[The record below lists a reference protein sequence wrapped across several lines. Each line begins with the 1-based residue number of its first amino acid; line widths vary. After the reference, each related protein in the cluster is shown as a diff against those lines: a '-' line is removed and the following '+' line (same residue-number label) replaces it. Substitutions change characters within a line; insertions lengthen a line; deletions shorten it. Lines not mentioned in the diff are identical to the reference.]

1 MSFSKNLVR
10 LRRAKG
16 LSQENLA
23 DELDLSRQSISKWEL
38 EVSKPDT
45 ENLIKLSKLFGI
57 RIDDL
62 IGNEVIDIEALSI
75 NVKEDTKKIKMLKIW
90 RGVVISGLIL
100 FIIIVIYKFV
110 MLFRITKIGEH
121 YKELNNYHYIIYTY
135 SDSKLIEKEEYWFKD
150 GISRM
155 VQSTYKDDEKDKEMI
170 TCIDYKEKVGYEL
183 DSLKNIKE
191 NINVEEY
198 LEFNNGMDRGGQL
211 YSILPNSIKK
221 ENISRMIMNCM
232 VNPDMF
238 LRNNDTSIFFSI
250 KDDYI
255 NLEKETL
262 LPIINYYEDKN
273 TKSFKI
279 KEYDIE
285 LNIVDEVKI

>member
-45 ENLIKLSKLFGI
+45 ENLIKLSKLFGV

-62 IGNEVIDIEALSI
+62 IGNEVIDTEALSI

-121 YKELNNYHYIIYTY
+121 YKELNNYYYEIKTYIDMNTT
-135 SDSKLIEKEEYWFKD
+135 EKEECWYKD
-150 GISRM
+150 GKSKT
-155 VQSTYKDDEKDKEMI
+155 VFTLYKDNNKVEENI
-170 TCIDYKEKVGYEL
+170 TYIDYINNDGFLLNNITNEKK
-183 DSLKNIKE
+183 S
-191 NINVEEY
+191 INVKEY
-198 LEFNNGMDRGGQL
+198 LLFHDGYDRGAQL
-211 YSILPNSIKK
+211 YS
-221 ENISRMIMNCM
+221 CF
-232 VNPDMF
+232 PDMVKNKSF
-238 LRNNDTSIFFSI
+238 IELVDKSLINVDVVIKECEKNIIVCLNNG
-250 KDDYI
+250 YI
-255 NLEKETL
+255 NLEKNTL
-262 LPIINYYEDKN
+262 LPVANYYEDRNNNKFE
-273 TKSFKI
+273 FKQ
-279 KEYDIE
+279 YNVE
-285 LNIVDEVKI
+285 LNSVQDIKI

>member
-62 IGNEVIDIEALSI
+62 IGNEVIDTEALSI

-121 YKELNNYHYIIYTY
+121 YKELNNYHYIISVDNDIMTTQ
-135 SDSKLIEKEEYWFKD
+135 IEECWFKD
-150 GISRM
+150 GVSKTILTLYTLGKKSEEKI
-155 VQSTYKDDEKDKEMI
+155 TY
-170 TCIDYKEKVGYEL
+170 IDYNSREGFLLDNMTDERREINVDEYLLFHDGYDKGSQLYSNFPDIML
-183 DSLKNIKE
+183 DKKILYILNRSLISLDTTIKE
-191 NINVEEY
+191 NNENVF
-198 LEFNNGMDRGGQL
+198 LTSNN
-211 YSILPNSIKK
+211 N
-221 ENISRMIMNCM
+221 
-232 VNPDMF
+232 
-238 LRNNDTSIFFSI
+238 
-250 KDDYI
+250 YI
-255 NLEKETL
+255 NFDIDTL
-262 LPIINYYEDKN
+262 LPIANCYKDESINSFVVKRYEVELDSVKE
-273 TKSFKI
+273 I
-279 KEYDIE
+279 KM
-285 LNIVDEVKI
+285 